1 MSKLENR
8 CFFRQNDGTYC
19 KNGFLVKDH
28 IEPSWTNLP
37 SDREGFELVRTEPV
51 QIEGTIIKCPICE
64 EGLIITPDGKEI
76 LEFMKKHLR
85 PVVQGLIEELT
96 Q

>member
-28 IEPSWTNLP
+28 IES

-51 QIEGTIIKCPICE
+51 QIEGTIIKCPVCD
-64 EGLIITPDGKEI
+64 EGLIVTPDGKEI

-85 PVVQGLIEELT
+85 PMVQGLIQELT